1 MDSLL
6 AIFVKRRHAS
16 NMTELPSWRPALRPG
31 AVLLRRDS
39 CHLQVGTSPG
49 YVLTDRP
56 GLFSVLTLLDGIRDV
71 RRLITLASRFVPE
84 FTDDLAATLQGLI
97 AAGVVFDARLWDLP
111 GAPQLR
117 REGRAAVLVGHE
129 PSGVS
134 LRSTFRW
141 TVNADT
147 QVQDL
152 ADIVAEIL
160 TRSGFSAPNDLDP
173 TLHIMISSGEPNR
186 TRFEAAMDS
195 GLDHLRVVV
204 EESRVRIGPLVQPGR
219 TPCVNCHDLHRR
231 DWDAA
236 WPALMTQFGSVSATP
251 IPALDTLMLYHAAIA
266 VAAEAISC
274 CENSTATARGCCL
287 VLGPAHD
294 ELNSWPVT
302 FHPQCSCTLLIAA

>member
-1 MDSLL
+1 
-6 AIFVKRRHAS
+6 
-16 NMTELPSWRPALRPG
+16 MTELPSWRPALRPG

-39 CHLQVGTSPG
+39 YHLQVGTSPG

-56 GLFSVLTLLDGIRDV
+56 GLFSMLTLLDGIRDV
-71 RRLITLASRFVPE
+71 RRLITLASRFIPE
-84 FTDDLAATLQGLI
+84 FTDDLPETLQGLM

-111 GAPQLR
+111 GVPQLSL
-117 REGRAAVLVGHE
+117 EARAAALVGHE
-129 PSGVS
+129 PAGVG

-141 TVNADT
+141 TINADA
-147 QVQDL
+147 QVQGL
-152 ADIVAEIL
+152 ADIVTEIL
-160 TRSGFSAPNDLDP
+160 IRSGFTAPYDLDP
-173 TLHIMISSGEPNR
+173 ALHIMISSGEPNR
-186 TRFEAAMDS
+186 TRFETAMDS

-219 TPCVNCHDLHRR
+219 TPCINCHDLHRR

-236 WPALMTQFGSVSATP
+236 WPALMTQFGSASAAP
-251 IPALDTLMLYHAAIA
+251 APALDTLMLYHAAVV

-274 CENSTATARGCCL
+274 CGHSTLTALGSCL
-287 VLGPAHD
+287 VLGPGHD